1 MEDVFTL
8 ELNNQNYDIRQLDL
22 PPNGIHYGVCKEGV
36 LQFIVK
42 RNINI
47 EGDNWS
53 IEYPDENLLTPQS
66 LVDTIAEKIHAY
78 FTL

>member
-8 ELNNQNYDIRQLDL
+8 EVNNQNYNIRQLDL

-42 RNINI
+42 RNINTG
-47 EGDNWS
+47 GDNWS

>member
-8 ELNNQNYDIRQLDL
+8 EVNNQNYNIRQLDL

-42 RNINI
+42 RNINKG
-47 EGDNWS
+47 GDNWS

>member
-22 PPNGIHYGVCKEGV
+22 PPNGIHYGVCKEGI

-47 EGDNWS
+47 GGDNWS

>member
-47 EGDNWS
+47 TGDNWS

-66 LVDTIAEKIHAY
+66 LVDIIAEKIHAH

>member
-1 MEDVFTL
+1 MEVIFTL
-8 ELNNQNYDIRQLDL
+8 EVNNQNYNIRQLDL
-22 PPNGIHYGVCKEGV
+22 PPNGIHYGVCKEGI

-42 RNINI
+42 RNIDI

-66 LVDTIAEKIHAY
+66 LVDTIAEKIHAH